1 MNTDEK
7 IKGVM
12 AAVFDM
18 QVEDIDDNASPD
30 TIGKWDSLRHMNLIV
45 SLEEEFSVTFG
56 DDDIANMLNYKLIKL
71 TIEQLTETK

>member
-12 AAVFDM
+12 AAVFDI
-18 QVEDIDDNASPD
+18 QAEDIDDNASPD

-71 TIEQLTETK
+71 TIEQLSESK

>member
-1 MNTDEK
+1 MNTDER

-12 AAVFDM
+12 AAVFEV

-45 SLEEEFSVTFG
+45 SLEEEFEVTFD
-56 DDDIANMLNYKLIKL
+56 DDDIANMLNFKLVRL
-71 TIEQLTETK
+71 TIEQLTDQK